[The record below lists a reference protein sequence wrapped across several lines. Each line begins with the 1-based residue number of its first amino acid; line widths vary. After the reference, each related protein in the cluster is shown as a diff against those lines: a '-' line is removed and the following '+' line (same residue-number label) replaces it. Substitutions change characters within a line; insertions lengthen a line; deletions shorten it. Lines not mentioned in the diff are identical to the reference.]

1 MNRIDLIFDFETISA
16 NVFKCPAVDCAFA
29 TFSWERFLSN
39 PYSFK
44 NPPEVKKFKLNIL
57 DQYKNYGF
65 TYEESDLEFW
75 ASKPKEVRDNLKP
88 TSSDLTVPEFVDGVL
103 EYLKEQPKISYWWSR
118 SNTFDPIILQRL
130 FDTQKKSSDLYK
142 YLKFW
147 TVRDTR
153 THIDAKMNYSTANG
167 FVPVSNKDE
176 WDLQFK
182 AHDSSHD
189 IIADIMRLQAIYRA
203 EHDLEI
209 LTI

>member
-1 MNRIDLIFDFETISA
+1 MNRTDIIFDFETIGA

-29 TFSWERFLSN
+29 TFSWERFLLN

-44 NPPEVKKFKLNIL
+44 NPPEVKKFKLSIL

-88 TSSDLTVPEFVDGVL
+88 TSSDLTVSEFVDGVI
-103 EYLKEQPKISYWWSR
+103 EYLKDQPKISYWWSR

-130 FDTQKKSSDLYK
+130 FHTQNKTSELNQ

-153 THIDAKMNYSTANG
+153 THIDAKMNYSTNNG

-189 IIADIMRLQAIYRA
+189 IIADIMRLQAIHRA

-209 LTI
+209 LTL